1 MAIAVIMPKLEIS
14 QESATIVDWLK
25 QEGDPVEKGEPLFVI
40 ETDKVTVE
48 TEAPATGILAD
59 VRFAA
64 GDRVPVTEVVAYILE
79 PGERPP
85 QDDKDV
91 VVSKSEPPSP
101 SDGDRAVTPVAQRL
115 AKAHGVDLREVSGTG
130 SKGLI
135 TKSDVEDMLA
145 RTGIES
151 RVTSGRVRATP
162 AARRLAREHNQDL
175 DSVRGSGPRGRIQA
189 ADIWA
194 LAAEAPSQLTTDV
207 VPLSQ
212 MRRTIAKRMTW
223 SYQKTPHIT
232 FTVRV
237 DMSAFEETRA
247 HLNAKADIVG
257 RAHVSTTALLVKA
270 VAFCLKRHPWIN
282 SSFRDDEIHLLSEI
296 NIGVAV
302 ALQEG
307 LIVPVVHKADEKTVG
322 AIAAEVSDL
331 TQRARERRLISSDIA
346 GGTFT
351 ISNLGPLGVDEFT
364 AIINPPEAAILAVG
378 TTRREVV
385 VEEEDRIAIRPVMR
399 MTLSADHRV
408 IDGATAARFLADVR
422 EVLEAP
428 ELMLL

>member
-1 MAIAVIMPKLEIS
+1 MATAVIMPKLEIS

-25 QEGDPVEKGEPLFVI
+25 QEGDPVEKGEPLLVI
-40 ETDKVTVE
+40 ETDKATLE

-59 VRFAA
+59 IRFVA

-79 PGERPP
+79 PGEEPP
-85 QDDKDV
+85 QEDKDV
-91 VVSKSEPPSP
+91 AVSKSEPPGP
-101 SDGDRAVTPVAQRL
+101 PAGDRAATPMAQRL
-115 AKAHGVDLREVSGTG
+115 AKAYGVDLREVSGTG

-135 TKSDVEDMLA
+135 TKSDIEDVLE
-145 RTGIES
+145 RTVIES
-151 RVTSGRVRATP
+151 RTSLGKARATP
-162 AARRLAREHNQDL
+162 AARRLAREHNQEL

-189 ADIWA
+189 ADVRA
-194 LAAEAPSQLTTDV
+194 LAAEAPSQLAAEV
-207 VPLSQ
+207 IPLSQ
-212 MRRTIAKRMTW
+212 MRHTVAKRMTW
-223 SYQKTPHIT
+223 SYQTTPHIT
-232 FTVRV
+232 LALQV
-237 DMSAFEETRA
+237 DMKAFDETRS
-247 HLNAKADIVG
+247 HLNAKAEPVG

-270 VAFCLKRHPWIN
+270 VASCLSRHPWIN

-302 ALQEG
+302 ALRDG
-307 LIVPVVHKADEKTVG
+307 LIVPVIHNADEKTVG
-322 AIAAEVSDL
+322 VIAAEVSDL
-331 TQRARERRLISSDIA
+331 AQRARERRLTSSDVA

-399 MTLSADHRV
+399 ITLSADHRV